1 MAERMIGGTNMLL
14 RDVSVGDAEAIA
26 RLITEFTHLSTTAAE
41 VQQRLA
47 RSQGVE
53 YPILAE
59 LDGSVVGFASLR
71 LVNYLG
77 EDAPYAEISELF
89 VSERYRRLG
98 IARALMTELEKRARA
113 AGASSMAVLT
123 AADNDV
129 ALALYR
135 AMGFEEFSIALQK
148 WFTEDRPYRASPE

>member
-1 MAERMIGGTNMLL
+1 MLL
-14 RDVSVGDAEAIA
+14 RDVNEGDAEPIA
-26 RLITEFTHLSTTAAE
+26 QLITEFTRLTTTAAE

-47 RSQGVE
+47 RSQDIE

-59 LDGSVVGFASLR
+59 LDGRVAGFASLR
-71 LVNYLG
+71 LVYYLG

-98 IARALMTELEKRARA
+98 IARALMTELESRARA

-123 AADNDV
+123 AADNDT
-129 ALALYR
+129 AIALYR

-148 WFTEDRPYRASPE
+148 WFTEDRPYRESQE